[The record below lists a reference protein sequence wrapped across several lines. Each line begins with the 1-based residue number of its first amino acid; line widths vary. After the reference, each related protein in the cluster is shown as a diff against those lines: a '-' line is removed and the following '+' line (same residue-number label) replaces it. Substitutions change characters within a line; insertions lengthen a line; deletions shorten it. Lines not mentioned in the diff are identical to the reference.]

1 MTISFPSRS
10 NRRVKLRRSSHVRK
24 CPVCGGEGC
33 GQGDGLTLC
42 FRVQSDKQAASGA
55 WIHRGEASPQLTARD
70 PHLEPLRASIERR
83 DAVYSAM
90 LAVLPLYARHADHLR
105 NERRFSQATIDAIQF
120 RSVPNRDSGD
130 WLAGQLAKNSDL
142 RGIPGFWR
150 RYEQWVMAMAGCAG
164 FFIPI
169 RNLAG
174 QIEALQIRLD
184 HGKPKYLLFS
194 STDKPEGCNSGTPVH
209 FARVH
214 RDVRSIIVTE
224 GALKAEVI
232 AEQMNAPV
240 IGLVAVGTFPD
251 SFGVQLGR
259 ELPNLEQV
267 LIAYDR
273 PEFEASDRARA
284 NTAQQLERLKRSI
297 DRAGLK
303 SEALTWEG
311 VKGLDDYL
319 LMGRAA

>member
-1 MTISFPSRS
+1 MTISFPSSRGRVKLHRS
-10 NRRVKLRRSSHVRK
+10 NRVRK
-24 CPVCGGEGC
+24 CPICDGEGC

-42 FRVQSDKQAASGA
+42 FRVQSDKQAVSGA
-55 WIHRGEASPQLTARD
+55 WLHFDASARTAVARD

-83 DAVYSAM
+83 HAVYSAM

-105 NERRFSQATIDAIQF
+105 NERRFSQSTIDALQF
-120 RSVPNRDSGD
+120 RSVPNRESGN
-130 WLAGQLAKNSDL
+130 WLAGQLARNTEL
-142 RGIPGFWR
+142 RGVPGFWR
-150 RYEQWVMAMAGCAG
+150 RFEQWVMAMSGCAG

-184 HGKPKYLLFS
+184 HAKPKYLLFS

-209 FARVH
+209 FARVR
-214 RDVRSIIVTE
+214 RDVRSVIVTE

-232 AEQMNAPV
+232 AEQMDAPV

-251 SFGVQLGR
+251 SLGVQLR
-259 ELPNLEQV
+259 SELPKLEQV

-273 PEFEASDRARA
+273 PEFEASDRARE
-284 NTAQQLERLKRSI
+284 NTAHQLERLRRSV
-297 DRAGLK
+297 DRGGLK
-303 SEALTWEG
+303 SEVLKWEG
-311 VKGLDDYL
+311 AKALDDYL
-319 LMGRAA
+319 LIGVRA